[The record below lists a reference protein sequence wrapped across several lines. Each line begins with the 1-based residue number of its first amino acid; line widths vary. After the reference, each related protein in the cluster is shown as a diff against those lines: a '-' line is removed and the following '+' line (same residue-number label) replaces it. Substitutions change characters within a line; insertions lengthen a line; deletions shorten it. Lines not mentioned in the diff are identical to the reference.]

1 MSTLFTFSPKVLL
14 KIFSTFSYHR
24 AELCTSQMHQKVN
37 ETNFFATDAINKL
50 LLSLDCNFLFA
61 GIIFTRTYF
70 LKIVLIS
77 FWEYTLYVKISY

>member
-1 MSTLFTFSPKVLL
+1 MDRDVLVKGFHKVKKLMKL
-14 KIFSTFSYHR
+14 I
-24 AELCTSQMHQKVN
+24 
-37 ETNFFATDAINKL
+37 FFATDAINKL